1 MMRRYRLKVGE
12 REFAIDVQELAADR
26 YTVAV
31 GGESYE
37 VTLADDENT
46 SAANVSI
53 APRAAPL
60 NPATPAAQ
68 KPAATSAG
76 KGALTAPMPGVIL
89 EVKVKPGDTVERG
102 QPVAVLDAM
111 KMHNVVAS
119 PRPGIIA
126 EVLVAAGQTVDH
138 GEAILK
144 YREA

>member
-1 MMRRYRLKVGE
+1 MRRYRLKVGD

-37 VTLADDENT
+37 VTLTDDESASAT
-46 SAANVSI
+46 SMNI
-53 APRAAPL
+53 APRAAPFTA
-60 NPATPAAQ
+60 ATPAAQ
-68 KPAATSAG
+68 KPATASGG

-89 EVKVKPGDTVERG
+89 EVMVNPGDTVERG

-119 PRPGIIA
+119 PRAGVIA

-138 GEAILK
+138 GETIVK

>member
-1 MMRRYRLKVGE
+1 MRRYRLKVGE
-12 REFAIDVQELAADR
+12 REFSIDVQELAADR

-37 VTLADDENT
+37 VTLADDESS
-46 SAANVSI
+46 SAPSMSI

-60 NPATPAAQ
+60 ATATPAP
-68 KPAATSAG
+68 KPVATSGG

-119 PRPGIIA
+119 PHAGVVA

-138 GEAILK
+138 GDAILK

>member
-12 REFAIDVQELAADR
+12 REFTIDVQEQTADR
-26 YTVAV
+26 YTVTV
-31 GGESYE
+31 DGQSYE
-37 VTLADDENT
+37 VMLADDDSPPAVN
-46 SAANVSI
+46 I
-53 APRAAPL
+53 APRAVAAAEAP
-60 NPATPAAQ
+60 
-68 KPAATSAG
+68 KPAATASG
-76 KGALTAPMPGVIL
+76 NKGTLSAPMPGVIL

-119 PRPGIIA
+119 PRAGVIA

>member
-1 MMRRYRLKVGE
+1 MRRYQLKVGE
-12 REFAIDVQELAADR
+12 REFAVDVQELTSDR

-37 VTLADDENT
+37 VTLTDNENP
-46 SAANVSI
+46 SEKNVSI
-53 APRAAPL
+53 APRVAPLTSAAP
-60 NPATPAAQ
+60 PAT
-68 KPAATSAG
+68 KPTATSG
-76 KGALTAPMPGVIL
+76 GQGALTAPMPGVIL

-119 PRPGIIA
+119 PRAGVIA

-138 GEAILK
+138 GETILK

>member
-12 REFAIDVQELAADR
+12 REFAIDVQEQTADR
-26 YTVAV
+26 YAVSV
-31 GGESYE
+31 GGEAYE
-37 VTLADDENT
+37 VTLAEDANP
-46 SAANVSI
+46 SAVSI
-53 APRAAPL
+53 APRPTVALPPSR
-60 NPATPAAQ
+60 PAVTAG
-68 KPAATSAG
+68 G

-89 EVKVKPGDTVERG
+89 EVKVKAGDAVERG

-119 PRPGIIA
+119 PRAGVIA

-144 YREA
+144 YRET

>member
-1 MMRRYRLKVGE
+1 MRRYQLKVGE
-12 REFAIDVQELAADR
+12 REFSIDVQELAADR

-31 GGESYE
+31 GGESYD
-37 VTLADDENT
+37 VTLADEEGS
-46 SAANVSI
+46 SAAAMSI

-60 NPATPAAQ
+60 ATATPAP
-68 KPAATSAG
+68 KPAATSGG

-119 PRPGIIA
+119 PHAGVVA

-138 GEAILK
+138 GDAILK

>member
-1 MMRRYRLKVGE
+1 MRRYRLKVGE

-31 GGESYE
+31 GGESYD
-37 VTLADDENT
+37 VTLADEEDS
-46 SAANVSI
+46 SAAAMSI
-53 APRAAPL
+53 APRAVPL
-60 NPATPAAQ
+60 ATATPAP
-68 KPAATSAG
+68 KPASTSGG

-89 EVKVKPGDTVERG
+89 EIKVKAGDAVERG

-111 KMHNVVAS
+111 KMHNTIAS
-119 PRPGIIA
+119 PHTGVVA

-138 GEAILK
+138 GEAILR

>member
-1 MMRRYRLKVGE
+1 MRRYRLKVGE

-37 VTLADDENT
+37 VTLADDENPSET
-46 SAANVSI
+46 NVSI

-60 NPATPAAQ
+60 AAATPAAQ
-68 KPAATSAG
+68 KPVATSGG

-119 PRPGIIA
+119 PRAGVIA

-138 GEAILK
+138 GETILK
-144 YREA
+144 YQEA

>member
-1 MMRRYRLKVGE
+1 MRHYRLKVGE

-37 VTLADDENT
+37 VKLTDDET
-46 SAANVSI
+46 PSAQGMSI
-53 APRAAPL
+53 ALRAAPL
-60 NPATPAAQ
+60 AAVTPAAQ
-68 KPAATSAG
+68 KPVAASVG

-89 EVKVKPGDTVERG
+89 EIKVKPGDTVERG

-119 PRPGIIA
+119 PRAGVIA

-144 YREA
+144 YQEA

>member
-1 MMRRYRLKVGE
+1 MRRYRLKVGD

-37 VTLADDENT
+37 VTLTDDEPP
-46 SAANVSI
+46 SAQGVSI

-60 NPATPAAQ
+60 AAATFPAQ
-68 KPAATSAG
+68 KPVAASGG

-89 EVKVKPGDTVERG
+89 EVMVKPDDTVERG

-119 PRPGIIA
+119 PRAGIIA

-138 GEAILK
+138 GEALLK